1 MGQLS
6 SLGQNAHFATVQV
19 IIQKLPKLILIPI
32 FANAFFWTEKNVH
45 YAEKTVIMTHL
56 TNQKF

>member
-32 FANAFFWTEKNVH
+32 FANAFFWTEKNVR